1 MNDIL
6 YTLQFLG
13 ISILII
19 FVIWI
24 PIGIYFKFGIGKK
37 FFHDILKIH
46 IPNRETIDHDYKYE
60 YSICKYCN
68 KNLIKKNKKTL
79 F

>member
-1 MNDIL
+1 MYDIL

-13 ISILII
+13 ISILVILI
-19 FVIWI
+19 IWI

-46 IPNRETIDHDYKYE
+46 IPNHETINHDYKYE

-68 KNLIKKNKKTL
+68 KNLIRKNKRIL